1 MAIALKTEALPA
13 RTTKAG
19 SDTFTVAAGKHLIVE
34 TSPQGVEFLDVEV
47 PAGKTWTVTVN
58 VYIQES

>member
-1 MAIALKTEALPA
+1 MAIELRTEALPA

-19 SDTFTVAAGKHLIVE
+19 NGTFTVPAGKTLKFE
-34 TSPQGVEFLDVEV
+34 TTPGGQELLNVVV

-58 VYIQES
+58 VYVVES

>member
-1 MAIALKTEALPA
+1 MAIELRTEALPA
-13 RTTKAG
+13 RTTKSG
-19 SDTFTVAAGKHLIVE
+19 NDTFTVAAGKCLIVE

>member
-1 MAIALKTEALPA
+1 MAIELRTEALPA
-13 RTTKAG
+13 RTTKTG
-19 SDTFTVAAGKHLIVE
+19 NDTFTVAAGKRLIVE
-34 TSPQGVEFLDVEV
+34 TSPQGDEILDVEV

>member
-1 MAIALKTEALPA
+1 MAIELRTEALPA
-13 RTTKAG
+13 RTTKTG
-19 SDTFTVAAGKHLIVE
+19 NDTFTVAAGKHLIVE
-34 TSPQGVEFLDVEV
+34 TSPQGDEILDVEV